1 MHLENNLTEKF
12 THLSSISTSPVFLS
26 FWVLTQVLRGRAL
39 TKNLW
44 LVQPWQL
51 SKLLSVKRTSKF
63 ITSRPKKEKKTT
75 KTTTLHERDN
85 IFTCFSQLI
94 TFLYF
99 TWSKFRLWKPHKEF
113 ALCIDLTI
121 FLLEFLTYRLSII
134 KNVRLIH
141 FYFLLDLQT
150 LNNKYPRWCF
160 TFPLYTKFF
169 SPRFFSY
176 KEKITF
182 KSPNSLFSFLFCISS
197 SD

>member
-1 MHLENNLTEKF
+1 MTAIETHKRKEN
-12 THLSSISTSPVFLS
+12 V
-26 FWVLTQVLRGRAL
+26 QV
-39 TKNLW
+39 
-44 LVQPWQL
+44 
-51 SKLLSVKRTSKF
+51 SV
-63 ITSRPKKEKKTT
+63 TSRPKKEKKTT

-85 IFTCFSQLI
+85 IFTCFSQL
-94 TFLYF
+94 F
-99 TWSKFRLWKPHKEF
+99 TSFISHEVSLDWKPHKEF

-121 FLLEFLTYRLSII
+121 FLLEFLTYRLSIS
-134 KNVRLIH
+134 KNVRLIY

-160 TFPLYTKFF
+160 TFPLCTKLF